1 MTIPLPIIFDRF
13 YPRLNKKGFTIDLDY
28 EDHGLFYYKLDLL
41 IDDRYAV
48 KVSFHG
54 ELPKENSGI
63 SMAVVY
69 KVITE
74 LVSLSGMV
82 ETPRLQAKTDIEC
95 RNATLQDRCSY
106 KDRYEGTYNLDT
118 EISEEGIK
126 WRSSNESPGSIK
138 ADSI

>member
-1 MTIPLPIIFDRF
+1 MRAASPSWGSGVFS
-13 YPRLNKKGFTIDLDY
+13 KGEDY
-28 EDHGLFYYKLDLL
+28 QGL
-41 IDDRYAV
+41 A
-48 KVSFHG
+48 
-54 ELPKENSGI
+54 
-63 SMAVVY
+63 
-69 KVITE
+69 